1 MMPAT
6 AAVGTDVK
14 VEIWS
19 DVVCPWCYIGKR
31 RFEAALADFEH
42 REQVEVVWRSFELD
56 PSAPRSHSGAYAERL
71 AAKYR
76 MRVVEAQANIDHMV
90 EVGAQNGVVFNFDVA
105 QPGNTFDAH
114 RLLHLA
120 LDRGKQDVLKERFLA
135 AAFTEGAPIGD
146 AGALAALAT
155 EVGLPPDDVR
165 AVLDGDTYAADVRAD
180 EQRATMLGISAVPFF
195 VVAERYGLAGAQPTE
210 LILQVLEDAWA
221 ETAPVPASTGAQ
233 PEAAPGCA
241 DDSCAIPN

>member
-1 MMPAT
+1 LNLVM
-6 AAVGTDVK
+6 K

-31 RFEAALADFEH
+31 RFEAALAGFAH
-42 REQVEVVWRSFELD
+42 RDDLEVVWRSFELD

-76 MRVVEAQANIDHMV
+76 MSVVEAQANIDHMV

-120 LDRGKQDVLKERFLA
+120 LDRGKQDALKERLLA
-135 AAFTEGAPIGD
+135 AAFTDGAPIGD
-146 AGALAALAT
+146 GETLAALAL
-155 EVGLPPDDVR
+155 EVGLVPDEVR
-165 AVLDGDTYAADVRAD
+165 AVLDGDAYAADVRAD
-180 EQRATMLGISAVPFF
+180 EQRAAMLGISAVPFF
-195 VVAERYGLAGAQPTE
+195 VVADRYGLAGAQPTE
-210 LILQVLEDAWA
+210 LIVQVLEDAWA
-221 ETAPVPASTGAQ
+221 ETAPVPASLGAQ
-233 PEAAPGCA
+233 PEATPGCR
-241 DDSCAIPN
+241 DDSCAVPN